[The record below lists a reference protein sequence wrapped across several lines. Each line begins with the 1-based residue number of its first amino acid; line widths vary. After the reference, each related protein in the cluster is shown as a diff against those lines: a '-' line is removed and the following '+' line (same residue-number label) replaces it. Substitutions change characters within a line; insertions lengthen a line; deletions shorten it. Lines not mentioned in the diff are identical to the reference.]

1 MSDQPDDRAR
11 TRILICE
18 DEIMLARDMA
28 RTLRCLGF
36 EVAGTAATGAQAVRA
51 TQETKPDLIL
61 MDINLEGEL
70 DGIETA
76 EQIRRCFDIPVVYL
90 TAYAEK
96 DVLER
101 AKKTEPYGY
110 LSKPA
115 GLSDLRSTVE
125 TALYKHEADKRVRR
139 SEEQFRLLAETSEAI
154 FWEYDILLDRFTYVA
169 PQVERILGFSPEE
182 WTNLQFWVDH
192 IHEED
197 REQASQ
203 YCRDSTTRGDSHQFE
218 YRFLAKDGRIV
229 WLRDVVSVEMI
240 DKVPVRLRGLLLDIT
255 ERMTAEEALRRSE
268 ARFRR
273 ISSLTSDIAYSCH
286 KPPEDDYTLDWVT
299 GAVERIT
306 GYSPDEVKAMK
317 CWRCLVIDEDLPFFD
332 KYVIGLA
339 PSQNGTCELR
349 LSTKTG
355 GLVWVDSFAEC
366 VLDPISE
373 DSMRLYGALVDITER
388 KMAEEK
394 IKEQKEFLDTVIESL
409 SHPFYV
415 INVNDY
421 TIEKANSAA
430 ILSGTK
436 TNSTCY
442 HITHQRDMPCGRTD
456 HLCPIAEVGKTGLP
470 VTVEHIHHDD
480 KGDVRNVEVHC
491 FPISDDKGSVAR
503 VIVYTLDVTDRK
515 KAQEALVQTE
525 KFRAVVDLTSGVAH
539 NFNNLLQIVMGN
551 ASLGLLNL
559 QAREFG
565 ELKERLDQIIQ
576 SSKFGAETVRRLNR
590 YAGERAVGL
599 TPPRRKPSI
608 CQSWSGR
615 QWK

>member
-1 MSDQPDDRAR
+1 MSDQPTDLARA
-11 TRILICE
+11 RILICE
-18 DEIMLARDMA
+18 DEIMLAKDMA
-28 RTLRCLGF
+28 RTLNDLGF
-36 EVAGTAATGAQAVRA
+36 EVAGTAATGAEAVRVA
-51 TQETKPDLIL
+51 EEANPDLIL
-61 MDINLEGEL
+61 MDINLQGEL

-76 EQIRRCFDIPVVYL
+76 EQIRRHFDVPVVYL

-101 AKKTEPYGY
+101 AKKTEPYGF

-115 GLSDLRSTVE
+115 SLLDIRSTVE

-203 YCRDSTTRGDSHQFE
+203 YCRDSTTRGESHQFE

-229 WLRDVVSVEMI
+229 WLRDVVGVEMI

-255 ERMTAEEALRRSE
+255 ERITAEEALRRSE

-273 ISSLTSDIAYSCH
+273 ISSLTSDIAYSCN
-286 KPPEDDYTLDWVT
+286 KPPDEAYSIDWIT

-306 GYSPDEVKAMK
+306 GYSTDEIKAMR
-317 CWRCLVIDEDLPFFD
+317 CWRCLVIDDDLPLFD

-339 PSQNGTCELR
+339 PSQDGTCELR
-349 LSTKTG
+349 LNTKAG
-355 GLVWVDSFAEC
+355 RLVWVDSFAEC
-366 VLDPISE
+366 VLDPMSA
-373 DSMRLYGALVDITER
+373 DSLRLYGALVDITDR

-415 INVNDY
+415 INVDDY
-421 TIEKANSAA
+421 TVEKANSAA
-430 ILSGTK
+430 SSAGIT
-436 TNSTCY
+436 TNSTC
-442 HITHQRDMPCGRTD
+442 HEVTHHRGTPCGKTEQS
-456 HLCPIAEVGKTGLP
+456 CPLEEVKKTGGP
-470 VTVEHIHHDD
+470 VTVEHIHHD
-480 KGDVRNVEVHC
+480 KNGETRNVEVHWAC
-491 FPISDDKGSVAR
+491 YTSHRVHSRHNGQEESPGSVSPNR
-503 VIVYTLDVTDRK
+503 EVPSGRRPDLRGG
-515 KAQEALVQTE
+515 AQFQQPAPDSNGQ
-525 KFRAVVDLTSGVAH
+525 
-539 NFNNLLQIVMGN
+539 
-551 ASLGLLNL
+551 
-559 QAREFG
+559 
-565 ELKERLDQIIQ
+565 
-576 SSKFGAETVRRLNR
+576 
-590 YAGERAVGL
+590 
-599 TPPRRKPSI
+599 RKPRPAQPTSPGI
-608 CQSWSGR
+608 R
-615 QWK
+615 